1 MNELIEMYVG
11 IGHLELHL
19 PENHSLK
26 GKRRVVRSVCDR
38 LRHRFRI
45 SVAETGG
52 QGTWQS
58 AEIGIAAVSGNAA
71 IARSLVESAIEY
83 AESHLFDVQIVESD
97 VDVLDLR

>member
-1 MNELIEMYVG
+1 MYVAVA
-11 IGHLELHL
+11 HLELHL

-52 QGTWQS
+52 QDTWQS
-58 AEIGIAAVSGNAA
+58 AEIGLAAVSGDAVT
-71 IARSLVESAIEY
+71 ARSVIESAIEY
-83 AESHLFDVQIVESD
+83 AESHLWDVQILETD

>member
-1 MNELIEMYVG
+1 MYIG
-11 IGHLELHL
+11 IAHLQLHL

-52 QGTWQS
+52 QDTWQS
-58 AEIGIAAVSGNAA
+58 AEIGLAAVSGDAA
-71 IARSLVESAIEY
+71 TARSVIESAVEY
-83 AESHLFDVQIVESD
+83 AESHLWDVQIIETD